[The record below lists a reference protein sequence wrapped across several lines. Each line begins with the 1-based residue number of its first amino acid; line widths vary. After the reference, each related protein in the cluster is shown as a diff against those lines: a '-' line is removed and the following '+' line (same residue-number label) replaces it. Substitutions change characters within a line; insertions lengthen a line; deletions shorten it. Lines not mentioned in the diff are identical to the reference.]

1 MTQPQPDPLNTT
13 EAKANPRVEA
23 AFRSVANAT
32 VQLHLAVA
40 AFGIGR
46 PGESVMPLVPALLDE
61 ALQEGLSRV
70 TVRQAPATSWPALLA
85 RVRELGAELRRERA
99 AHSST
104 IDDRDR
110 AAYYADQL
118 AAAVAPID
126 VRGEHSA
133 GNCPWIAALAH
144 AAEMKRAQD
153 GPQAAV

>member
-85 RVRELGAELRRERA
+85 RVRELEVENQRLSADRMAVRSAIALDLMELHDDPATPERNRAGLRA
-99 AHSST
+99 AARR
-104 IDDRDR
+104 IP
-110 AAYYADQL
+110 
-118 AAAVAPID
+118 VA
-126 VRGEHSA
+126 E
-133 GNCPWIAALAH
+133 
-144 AAEMKRAQD
+144 D
-153 GPQAAV
+153 GGY